1 MNIEEIAF
9 KNVEEL
15 ICLRNI
21 SLLAIIDF
29 LQKDRKECLNQF
41 AKTHNES
48 IEILKENKELK
59 KQLHDASIQ
68 IQELIERDIWCPSNC
83 DKLKELRKQYCER
96 TDCSGRIGNSKKVEE
111 LQQENEKLKK
121 ELKDEE
127 QWRIKIASEND
138 QNVKE
143 CLSLIKKKKKYESQR
158 KQFIKYLED
167 EINKIE
173 PKGTSIN
180 YNCEYDSEDD
190 YIIAIEEQSKLIT
203 LKRILSAYKEIIGVP
218 DERSM

>member
-9 KNVEEL
+9 RNVEEL

-48 IEILKENKELK
+48 VEILKENKELK

-68 IQELIERDIWCPSNC
+68 IQELIEKDIWCPSNC
-83 DKLKELRKQYCER
+83 EKLKELRKQYCER

-111 LQQENEKLKK
+111 SQQENKKLK
-121 ELKDEE
+121 E
-127 QWRIKIASEND
+127 
-138 QNVKE
+138 V
-143 CLSLIKKKKKYESQR
+143 
-158 KQFIKYLED
+158 
-167 EINKIE
+167 INK
-173 PKGTSIN
+173 
-180 YNCEYDSEDD
+180 
-190 YIIAIEEQSKLIT
+190 AIEYIRNHQLVFKDAT
-203 LKRILSAYKEIIGVP
+203 LEETEDWFNQFYIDLLDILKEV
-218 DERSM
+218 E